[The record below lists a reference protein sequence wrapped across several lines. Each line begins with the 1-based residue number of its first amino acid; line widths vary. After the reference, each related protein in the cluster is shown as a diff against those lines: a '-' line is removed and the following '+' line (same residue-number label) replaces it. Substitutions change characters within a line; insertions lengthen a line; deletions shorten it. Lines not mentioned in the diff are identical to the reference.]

1 MKVRF
6 ENFLREK
13 CEVCGKSAKW
23 RIYKDEDVNTY
34 VAEPWKPHYYCDK
47 CVKEK

>member
-13 CEVCGKSAKW
+13 CEECGKPAKW
-23 RIYKDEDVNTY
+23 RIFTPASLMLVPIDDT
-34 VAEPWKPHYYCDK
+34 HYYCDK